1 VWVKKPTLAVSLPL
15 TVLRIGKNLEVSPL
29 NDDDTELA
37 MIRRKKMAE
46 LVAREK
52 KLQESREQK
61 EKVGNEREKLLKRFL
76 DSDAL
81 VYLEHLKKTQE
92 SIGNRVQEIIL
103 YLIVYRGFRQTVKQ
117 LDIMY
122 IERQIKGEGPKIR
135 VQRDGETSDFG
146 SYVRDAIKENNNE
159 SSKD

>member
-1 VWVKKPTLAVSLPL
+1 
-15 TVLRIGKNLEVSPL
+15 
-29 NDDDTELA
+29 
-37 MIRRKKMAE
+37 MAE
-46 LVAREK
+46 LMKREK
-52 KLQESREQK
+52 QMQESREQK

-81 VYLEHLKKTQE
+81 TYLEHLKKTQE
-92 SIGNRVQEIIL
+92 HIGKRVQEIIL

-146 SYVRDAIKENNNE
+146 SYVREAIKENKGDTK
-159 SSKD
+159 KD